1 MAMTAPETITELRV
15 ENERLKEEG
24 FTLAAA
30 LHTVLGESSDAESCR
45 TAVAALMGTNLGRT
59 YLDAHPMR
67 F

>member
-1 MAMTAPETITELRV
+1 MTMATPEADALRV
-15 ENERLKEEG
+15 ENVRLKEEG

-30 LHTVLGESSDAESCR
+30 LHTVLGESNDPESCR
-45 TAVAALMGTNLGRT
+45 TAVAALMGTEFGRA